1 MGIVLN
7 PAAVVN
13 EGSLFGA
20 AAQASEAV
28 SDKSRPNPD
37 YTVRDLEHEK
47 RWLAFIRRV
56 KFIISLMRAQK
67 KIFLEQKGEV
77 RNEVAFQ
84 SEELVNQA
92 NWDAGHGDFDD
103 GYGKLDTAETA
114 LEASLLGMGV
124 SEVPLYKPV
133 GSGKSE

>member
-1 MGIVLN
+1 
-7 PAAVVN
+7 
-13 EGSLFGA
+13 
-20 AAQASEAV
+20 
-28 SDKSRPNPD
+28 
-37 YTVRDLEHEK
+37 
-47 RWLAFIRRV
+47 
-56 KFIISLMRAQK
+56 
-67 KIFLEQKGEV
+67 FLEQKGEV